1 MFNKKYLKLYFICGT
16 QDCINKNFLEVLE
29 DALRAGITA
38 FQFREKGKNSLKGEA
53 KKNIAI
59 EAQKMCKQYNVP
71 FIIND
76 DIDLAIELDVDGVH
90 IGQDDEPIE
99 KVRELF
105 PNKFIGLS
113 ISNMNEYKNSKLYLA
128 DYIGV
133 GPIYSTISKD
143 DASKECGLSL
153 LEEIRLVDD
162 TIPIVAIGGITAD
175 KTLDIIKS
183 GADGVSVISAISRAD
198 DTYIA
203 VKNFLNNI
211 NI

>member
-38 FQFREKGKNSLKGEA
+38 FQFREKGKNSLKGEE

-59 EAQKMCKQYNVP
+59 EAQKMCKRYNVP

-162 TIPIVAIGGITAD
+162 TIPIVAIGGITVD
-175 KTLDIIKS
+175 KTRDIIKS